1 MNVSS
6 CGRQLECLLAVN
18 AGGVVADSLIQLDAS
33 GLVFSAQI
41 MASST
46 DGGTLKIMVVAD
58 KCNPSSEPQISTLEY
73 DWHNP
78 QATLTLVTA
87 PTLYNS
93 SFTVLATFLKPVLP
107 FRPANVAATGATVK
121 R

>member
-1 MNVSS
+1 M
-6 CGRQLECLLAVN
+6 
-18 AGGVVADSLIQLDAS
+18 VADTLTQLDTS
-33 GLVFSAQI
+33 GLVFSSQI

-46 DGGTLKIMVVAD
+46 NGGPIQIMVTAD
-58 KCNPSSEPQISTLEY
+58 KCNPSSEPQILTLRY

-78 QATLTLVTA
+78 QATLSLVTS